1 MGGMNMLLIQN
12 GYAVSTRRGV
22 VDGLF
27 SAVLAL
33 ALFQNGATTAQEV
46 KQLKRR
52 APDRLELN
60 IIPQGA
66 VYRFTRR
73 RTMASANAP
82 DVLHSPVRSQRRPLR
97 SSSSPPTARDPSPP
111 HSDNPGFAARERRPR
126 RAPVAAR
133 SRAAPWSRYPRRTRS
148 RPPGP

>member
-52 APDRLELN
+52 APDR
-60 IIPQGA
+60 
-66 VYRFTRR
+66 
-73 RTMASANAP
+73 AS
-82 DVLHSPVRSQRRPLR
+82 
-97 SSSSPPTARDPSPP
+97 
-111 HSDNPGFAARERRPR
+111 
-126 RAPVAAR
+126 
-133 SRAAPWSRYPRRTRS
+133 
-148 RPPGP
+148 